1 MNCVALLELFVSF
14 VRSLFKSLS
23 GNGCL
28 QHEAGGL
35 MLFPAWDFNASAMKL
50 MDARLKGYGNIS

>member
-1 MNCVALLELFVSF
+1 MNCVALLELFVFF

-28 QHEAGGL
+28 QHDAGGL
-35 MLFPAWDFNASAMKL
+35 MLLPAWDFNASGMKL
-50 MDARLKGYGNIS
+50 MACAFKGIWQYK